1 MARYSMGFLQ
11 TAVAVVTGAGSGIG
25 RALAERLAASGAA
38 LALADIDA
46 EGLAETASS
55 LPPANVSERRARVTT
70 HVLDVSDETAM
81 AEFAREAVARHGRVS
96 LLINN
101 AGVALIGSFE
111 EISLDDFCWL
121 MNINFWGTVYGTRH
135 FLPEL
140 KKQPRA
146 HIVNLSSIFGL
157 IAPAGQSA
165 YCASKF
171 AVRGFTECLRHELE
185 GTNVFVTSVHPGGIA
200 TPIAKRARLGAN
212 TPAAAKTD
220 AEDRFRRLARLQP
233 EFAAEAI
240 LRGIEERRGRVL
252 VGRDAKRLDI
262 LQRLRPATYWRFM
275 SERYLQG
282 RRL

>member
-46 EGLAETASS
+46 EGLAETASL

-96 LLINN
+96 LLIN
-101 AGVALIGSFE
+101 
-111 EISLDDFCWL
+111 
-121 MNINFWGTVYGTRH
+121 INFWGSVYGTRH

-140 KKQPRA
+140 KKQRRA

-171 AVRGFTECLRHELE
+171 AVRGFTESLRHELE

-220 AEDRFRRLARLQP
+220 AEDLFRRLARLPP